1 MIVKLILQYK
11 ILQSEEQSLRR
22 ENTNLNDQLQEEQKK
37 TIALTKEVSG
47 NSSAKQAL
55 VESEVKARDL
65 QRENAILRESNEKLL
80 DSAYNVERERHFV
93 ASESALKVQIA
104 QLEST
109 LKADLR

>member
-1 MIVKLILQYK
+1 M
-11 ILQSEEQSLRR
+11 S
-22 ENTNLNDQLQEEQKK
+22 
-37 TIALTKEVSG
+37 A

-55 VESEVKARDL
+55 VESEVKSRDV

-93 ASESALKVQIA
+93 ASECALKVQVA

-109 LKADLR
+109 LKSDLR